1 MARYLLAGK
10 AVAGVVTGVD
20 REHREN
26 L

>member
-20 REHREN
+20 REHSEN